1 MRAVYKGDHPKMI
14 RNSEYYL
21 KTVFGKAFPVAFEA
35 YRKDG
40 EQDPLNGIRVSYI
53 DFDDFLEEW
62 EIIGKGKCK
71 KGVYEF
77 NSAEF
82 QKVLKD
88 KETMIAAAASRAFL
102 SGADVFKAA
111 DSVKSGGFLDRYIFV
126 MLYKL
131 MEDQQKHGYS
141 DIEAERIRTKL
152 LSEYNKTCE
161 EFYRDV
167 GNFFE
172 RHGEI
177 NKQTEMLKRKIR
189 FADSDRER
197 LFFSVKCLSLITGD
211 KNLVEF
217 TDEEGT
223 KYEEKYN

>member
-102 SGADVFKAA
+102 SGADVYKA
-111 DSVKSGGFLDRYIFV
+111 SEGFKSGGFLDMYFFV
-126 MLYKL
+126 MLYRL
-131 MEDQQKHGYS
+131 LEDAKSKGYS
-141 DIEAERIRTKL
+141 DEETESIRRKL
-152 LSEYNKTCE
+152 TAKYNKACE
-161 EFYRDV
+161 EFYKDV
-167 GNFFE
+167 GNYSE

-177 NKQTEMLKRKIR
+177 NKVSEMLKRKIR

-197 LFFSVKCLSLITGD
+197 LYFSIKCLALITGD
-211 KNLVEF
+211 NSLTEF
-217 TDEEGT
+217 TDEERI